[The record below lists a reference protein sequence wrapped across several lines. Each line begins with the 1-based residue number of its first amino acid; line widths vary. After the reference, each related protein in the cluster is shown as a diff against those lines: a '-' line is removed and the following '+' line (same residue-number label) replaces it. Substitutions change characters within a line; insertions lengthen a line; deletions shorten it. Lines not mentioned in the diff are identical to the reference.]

1 VRTPLIGELTLAQK
15 GVTRNGEAY
24 CLECKSSVDST
35 IERCPSCDS
44 RFKEEVKAFFC
55 PRCKSLLTFGVSEC
69 PQCGMKFRVK
79 AMRQTDAGADV
90 DPPSKEEEPTSD
102 ESSPAVEPEETTVP
116 ESGERVDISEEQLR
130 QLRGLVGSMTSLVD
144 DRADLLG
151 RMGERVDEEKARL
164 VEMEGMDESN
174 PKLDQVEAGAVAL
187 AEEMTDVANLYSR
200 MLSVAEE
207 ISALSSSLD
216 LGEGTDQKGL
226 AAKALEMKVES
237 GGAGAD
243 ELKAKEEEVAKRDEM
258 VNRKIKGY
266 AQKKKELADK
276 EAELAGRLERIQR
289 ENALLDEMKASV
301 ESAGSESVRENER
314 IEMEREVVRRLM
326 RMEATLKG
334 EQEPPEPDEDMI
346 LDDRMSSLETHI
358 RNAAEGKEEADLR
371 LRGLVGEE
379 DEVRK
384 LLRALDQLLGQLP
397 ESAIQKFTQSEDY
410 RLYEL
415 VLDRLK
421 I

>member
-1 VRTPLIGELTLAQK
+1 MAQK

-24 CLECKSSVDST
+24 CLKCKSSVDSA

-44 RFKEEVKAFFC
+44 KFKEEVKAFFC

-79 AMRQTDAGADV
+79 AMKQTDVVADV
-90 DPPSKEEEPTSD
+90 DASSKEEEPTSD
-102 ESSPAVEPEETTVP
+102 ESSSTLEPEETTAP
-116 ESGERVDISEEQLR
+116 ESEAKEDISEDQLE
-130 QLRGLVGSMTSLVD
+130 QLRGLVRSMASLVD

-164 VEMEGMDESN
+164 VEMEGMDGSN
-174 PKLDQVEAGAVAL
+174 PKLDLVEAGAVAL
-187 AEEMTDVANLYSR
+187 AEEMTDVMNLYSS

-216 LGEGTDQKGL
+216 LGEGAEQKGL
-226 AAKALEMKVES
+226 AAKALKMKVES

-243 ELKAKEEEVAKRDEM
+243 ELKAREEQVAKREEM
-258 VNRKIKGY
+258 VDRKIMGY
-266 AQKKKELADK
+266 AHKKKELDDK
-276 EAELAGRLERIQR
+276 DAELSAKLERIQR
-289 ENALLDEMKASV
+289 ENALLEEMKASV

-314 IEMEREVVRRLM
+314 AEMEREVVRRLM
-326 RMEATLKG
+326 RMEITLRG
-334 EQEPPEPDEDMI
+334 EQESPEPDEDML

-358 RNAAEGKEEADLR
+358 RKAAEEKEEAGLR
-371 LRGLVGEE
+371 LRELIGEE

-410 RLYEL
+410 RLYER
-415 VLDRLK
+415 VLDTLK

>member
-1 VRTPLIGELTLAQK
+1 
-15 GVTRNGEAY
+15 
-24 CLECKSSVDST
+24 
-35 IERCPSCDS
+35 
-44 RFKEEVKAFFC
+44 
-55 PRCKSLLTFGVSEC
+55 
-69 PQCGMKFRVK
+69 
-79 AMRQTDAGADV
+79 MRQTDDAADV

-130 QLRGLVGSMTSLVD
+130 QLRGLVSSMTSLVD
-144 DRADLLG
+144 DRGDLLG

-164 VEMEGMDESN
+164 VEMEDMDESN

-200 MLSVAEE
+200 MLSVAEG

-216 LGEGTDQKGL
+216 LGEGTEQKGL

-289 ENALLDEMKASV
+289 ENALLEEMKSSV

-314 IEMEREVVRRLM
+314 IEMEREVVRRLI

-334 EQEPPEPDEDMI
+334 EQESPEPDEDMI

-358 RNAAEGKEEADLR
+358 RNTAEGKEEADLK
-371 LRGLVGEE
+371 LRGFIGEE